1 MPSSRADKGR
11 RPGSPAS
18 MADPA
23 DAGFP
28 DPVAPLSSS
37 PGDDDPH
44 SIINAGDCKVR
55 VNVQIFE
62 HLCDGRIVQLPRR
75 NPRVAVEVDVEVHLH
90 HCPPMRR

>member
-1 MPSSRADKGR
+1 MYFGATTSTPI
-11 RPGSPAS
+11 PALALVLLLCTS
-18 MADPA
+18 YKAH
-23 DAGFP
+23 AGNF
-28 DPVAPLSSS
+28 DHS
-37 PGDDDPH
+37 DDPH